1 MPIFKGTNF
10 NEVIAQI
17 NADNPNLPW
26 PIDAENFLYG
36 PPTALTTPVG
46 RLNTSIKITAK
57 DSSKYRGMVEVQYHR
72 RVLGDLFRGQTVQF
86 TRWINDGTNMTK
98 AASIDILNQMYGI
111 NLEDATISGS
121 GWAVPTDGAI
131 RTWTATAGNY
141 AYTGSF
147 SVKWNRGLQQIGLDI
162 LTVQE
167 LNGALWP
174 DGNDFEANPDRK
186 FDGRFLLA
194 GLDCTE
200 FALANGWSATVPAAG
215 SNGSSAAM
223 TALFAWI
230 NQKTGLNFNTAAY
243 DPVTNPLGGMASY
256 LSVAPVALPAA
267 ASNPLRT
274 HYIKPGFAYA
284 AAIDL
289 RNHPLVKA
297 IVPLYFNI

>member
-174 DGNDFEANPDRK
+174 DGNDFEANPDRQY
-186 FDGRFLLA
+186 DGRFLLA

-200 FALANGWSATVPAAG
+200 WALTNGWTPSTNLG
-215 SNGSSAAM
+215 QGNSAA
-223 TALFAWI
+223 TRPLLNWI
-230 NQKTGLNFNTAAY
+230 NSKTGLNFNTDPY
-243 DPVTNPLGGMASY
+243 DAVTNPLGLGGSTWFFGT
-256 LSVAPVALPAA
+256 PVALPAG
-267 ASNPLRT
+267 ASSALRA
-274 HYIKPGFAYA
+274 HFIKPGFAYA
-284 AAIDL
+284 ISMDL

-297 IVPLYFNI
+297 TVPLYYNI

>member
-26 PIDAENFLYG
+26 PIDQENFLYG
-36 PPTALTTPVG
+36 VPTALATPVG
-46 RLNTSIKITAK
+46 KLNTSIKITAK

-72 RVLGDLFRGQTVQF
+72 RVLSDLFRGQTVQF
-86 TRWINDGTNMTK
+86 TRWVNDNASLTK
-98 AASIDILNQMYGI
+98 AQAIDILNQMYGI

-121 GWAVPTDGAI
+121 AWAYNQDGLV
-131 RTWTATAGNY
+131 RTWYAANSNY

-167 LNGALWP
+167 LSGALWP

-194 GLDCTE
+194 GLDVTE
-200 FALANGWSATVPAAG
+200 YALNNAWTGAQGGGAMNTTAG
-215 SNGSSAAM
+215 I
-223 TALFAWI
+223 ALLNWI
-230 NQKTGLNFNTAAY
+230 NSKTGLNFNYNAY
-243 DPVTNPLGGMASY
+243 DKDTNPLGGMGSY
-256 LSVAPVALPAA
+256 NFVPTVPLPSAA
-267 ASNPLRT
+267 ANVNRA
-274 HYIKPGFAYA
+274 HFVKPGFAYA
-284 AAIDL
+284 YAMDL

-297 IVPLYFNI
+297 YVPLYYNI